1 MHAQPLKIP
10 DKGDFGSDTADSTA
24 DMDVGN
30 ATTSAASS
38 DIPDKTDANS
48 VCFNFVLVWRRR
60 HAGISRLYRSVT

>member
-10 DKGDFGSDTADSTA
+10 DKGDFGSDTADGADNTA

-48 VCFNFVLVWRRR
+48 VCFNFVLV
-60 HAGISRLYRSVT
+60 

>member
-48 VCFNFVLVWRRR
+48 VCFNFVLV
-60 HAGISRLYRSVT
+60 